1 MSGWSTCRT
10 PNRPGPPQNTA
21 APAECATTAHA
32 QDAHNARADAMLIS
46 GFMATTARPPAS
58 PTRSSG
64 FEPYVPASQSPAE
77 FTLKAIVIGSLF
89 GLLFGASTVYLG
101 LRAGLTVSA
110 SIPIAVLAISVL
122 KKLGG
127 STILENNIVQTIGSA
142 GESVAGGVVFTIPAL
157 IFLVPEGPKYF
168 SYFQIL
174 MLAFAGGIMGVLM
187 MVPLRRA
194 LIVKEHGVLPYPEGA
209 ACADVLVAGERG
221 GALAATVF
229 SGLAVGAVWKAL
241 SWIVQLFRTD
251 VGYSMPRTSFF
262 PNATL
267 NVDISPEYMGVGYV
281 IGPRIAGVMFAGGVL
296 SWLVLLPL
304 LTILGNYMTVP
315 FPPVPA
321 SGLMIKQMSA
331 RQLWSAYI
339 RYTGA
344 GAVLAAGLIT
354 LARTIPTI
362 VSSFRD
368 SAKDFGGGK
377 GAVVQSRTERDIPM
391 IVVLVGSLA
400 LAIFLAVAPRMP
412 TNGNFLASLLIV
424 IFGFF
429 FVTVSSRITGLIGSS
444 SNPISG
450 MTIATLILT
459 CTIFVALGWTGDAY
473 APVALCVGAV
483 ICIAAAQAGGTS
495 QDLKTGYIVGATPIY
510 QQIGLLIG
518 VITSALVIGM
528 TTLYLHSV
536 MTIGSQ
542 ALPAPQATLMST
554 IIKGLLSQNLP
565 WGLVLVGVFISITL
579 ELCGI
584 HSLSFAVGSY
594 LPIATTAPIF
604 AGGLVRWFVER
615 KTGVAEESEVGS
627 GTLFSSGLI
636 AGGSLAGILYAVLFG
651 RHIIGAADDAGTL
664 GLIPLL
670 HEGTIGMVAGGLL
683 FAALGI
689 VLARAAQKKLA

>member
-1 MSGWSTCRT
+1 M
-10 PNRPGPPQNTA
+10 
-21 APAECATTAHA
+21 AH
-32 QDAHNARADAMLIS
+32 
-46 GFMATTARPPAS
+46 T
-58 PTRSSG
+58 
-64 FEPYVPASQSPAE
+64 PYVPASQSPAE
-77 FTLKAIVIGSLF
+77 FTAKAVILGVLF
-89 GLLFGASTVYLG
+89 GLIFGASTVYLG

-157 IFLVPEGPKYF
+157 IFLLPDGPGFF

-221 GALAATVF
+221 GALAKTVF
-229 SGLAVGAVWKAL
+229 SGLAVGVVWKAL

-321 SGLMIKQMSA
+321 SGLRIDQMSA
-331 RQLWSAYI
+331 QQLWSAYI

-344 GAVLAAGLIT
+344 GAVLASGLIT

-368 SAKDFGGGK
+368 SVKDFGGGK
-377 GAVVQSRTERDIPM
+377 SAAQQTRTERDIPM
-391 IVVLVGSLA
+391 IVVLGGSLA
-400 LAIFLAVAPRMP
+400 LAVFLAVAPRMP
-412 TNGNFLASLLIV
+412 TQGNFLASILIV

-459 CTIFVALGWTGDAY
+459 CTIFVALGWTGDKY

-483 ICIAAAQAGGTS
+483 ICIAAANAGATS
-495 QDLKTGYIVGATPIY
+495 QDLKTGYIVGATPLY
-510 QQIGLLIG
+510 QQIGLVIG
-518 VITSALVIGM
+518 VLTSSLVIGM
-528 TTLYLHSV
+528 TTLYLHNV

-542 ALPAPQATLMST
+542 SLPAPQATLMST

-651 RHIIGAADDAGTL
+651 RHIIGAGDETTGI
-664 GLIPLL
+664 IPAL
-670 HEGTIGMVAGGLL
+670 HEGTVGLVAAGLL
-683 FAALGI
+683 FAALGVI
-689 VLARAAQKKLA
+689 LGRAAQKKLA

>member
-1 MSGWSTCRT
+1 MAHT
-10 PNRPGPPQNTA
+10 PNDP
-21 APAECATTAHA
+21 APAATSRSTF
-32 QDAHNARADAMLIS
+32 QPYI
-46 GFMATTARPPAS
+46 PA
-58 PTRSSG
+58 
-64 FEPYVPASQSPAE
+64 AQSPAE
-77 FTLKAIVIGSLF
+77 FTTKAILLGAVF
-89 GLLFGASTVYLG
+89 GLIFGASTVYLG

-122 KKLGG
+122 KRFGG

-142 GESVAGGVVFTIPAL
+142 GESVAAGVVFTIPAL
-157 IFLVPEGPKYF
+157 IFFGERGQGYF
-168 SYFQIL
+168 NYFQIT
-174 MLAFAGGIMGVLM
+174 MLAFAGGILGVLM

-194 LIVKEHGVLPYPEGA
+194 LIVKEHGVLPYPEGT

-221 GALAATVF
+221 GALARTVF
-229 SGLAVGAVWKAL
+229 LGLGVGAFWKAL
-241 SWIVQLFRTD
+241 SWIVQVFPTAIGRS
-251 VGYSMPRTSFF
+251 VPRTGVF

-304 LTILGNYMTVP
+304 LSIMGNYMTTP

-321 SGLMIKQMSA
+321 SGLRIDQMSPN
-331 RQLWSAYI
+331 QLWSAYI

-362 VSSFRD
+362 ISSFRD
-368 SAKDFGGGK
+368 SMKDFRAR
-377 GAVVQSRTERDIPM
+377 GAGAAGQARTDRDIPM
-391 IVVLVGSLA
+391 SIVLIGTVLLSV
-400 LAIFLAVAPRMP
+400 FLAVAPGLP
-412 TNGNFLASLLIV
+412 TQGNFVVSILVV

-429 FVTVSSRITGLIGSS
+429 FVTVSSRIVGLIGSS
-444 SNPISG
+444 SNPVSG

-459 CTIFVALGWTGDAY
+459 CTIFVALGWTGEWY
-473 APVALCVGAV
+473 SPVALSVGAV
-483 ICIAAAQAGGTS
+483 VCIAAANAGATS

-510 QQIGLLIG
+510 QQYGLIIG
-518 VITSALVIGM
+518 VIVSALIIGY

-536 MTIGSQ
+536 MTIGSD
-542 ALPAPQATLMST
+542 ALPAPQATLMAT

-565 WGLVLVGVFISITL
+565 WGLVLVGVFIAVTL

-604 AGGLVRWFVER
+604 AGGLVRAYVER
-615 KTGVAEESEVGS
+615 KTGTIEESEVGS

-636 AGGSLAGILYAVLFG
+636 AGGSLAGILYAILFG
-651 RHIIGAADDAGTL
+651 QGIIPEADGGDALAPIAFLHDGTG
-664 GLIPLL
+664 GL
-670 HEGTIGMVAGGLL
+670 VAGGLL
-683 FAALGI
+683 FAALGV
-689 VLARAAQKKLA
+689 VLAKVGQKRLQ

>member
-1 MSGWSTCRT
+1 MAQT
-10 PNRPGPPQNTA
+10 PTGQAPRPTFQ
-21 APAECATTAHA
+21 
-32 QDAHNARADAMLIS
+32 
-46 GFMATTARPPAS
+46 
-58 PTRSSG
+58 
-64 FEPYVPASQSPAE
+64 PYVPASQSPAE
-77 FTLKAIVIGSLF
+77 FTVKAVVLGVLF
-89 GLLFGASTVYLG
+89 GLIFGASTVYLG

-122 KKLGG
+122 KKIGG

-142 GESVAGGVVFTIPAL
+142 GESIAGGVVFTIPAL
-157 IFLVPEGPKYF
+157 IFLTPYGPGFF

-174 MLAFAGGIMGVLM
+174 MLAFAGGILGVLM

-229 SGLAVGAVWKAL
+229 SGLGVGAIWKSL
-241 SWIVQLFRTD
+241 SWIFQIFTTA
-251 VGYSMPRTSFF
+251 VGYSMSRASFF

-267 NVDISPEYMGVGYV
+267 NIDISPEYMGVGYV

-304 LTILGNYMTVP
+304 LSILGRYMTVP
-315 FPPVPA
+315 FPPIPA
-321 SGLMIKQMSA
+321 SGLRIDQMSA
-331 RQLWSAYI
+331 QQLWSAYI

-344 GAVLAAGLIT
+344 GAVLASGLIT

-362 VSSFRD
+362 ISSFRD
-368 SAKDFGGGK
+368 SVKDFGGGA
-377 GAVVQSRTERDIPM
+377 GTAARTRTERDIPAL
-391 IVVLVGSLA
+391 VVLVGSLA
-400 LAIFLAVAPRMP
+400 LAVFLAVAPKMP
-412 TNGNFLASLLIV
+412 TQGNFLAAILIV

-459 CTIFVALGWTGDAY
+459 CSIFVAIGWTGDYY

-495 QDLKTGYIVGATPIY
+495 QDLKTGYLVGATPIY

-518 VITSALVIGM
+518 VITSAFVIGV
-528 TTLYLHSV
+528 TTLYLHHV
-536 MTIGSQ
+536 MTIGSGN
-542 ALPAPQATLMST
+542 LPAPQATLMST
-554 IIKGLLSQNLP
+554 IIKGLLSRSLP

-584 HSLSFAVGSY
+584 RSLSFAVGSY

-604 AGGLVRWFVER
+604 AGGMVRAYVER

-651 RHIIGAADDAGTL
+651 RHIIGAGDETTGI
-664 GLIPLL
+664 IPAL
-670 HEGTIGMVAGGLL
+670 HEGTIGLVAAGLL
-683 FAALGI
+683 FAALAVILG
-689 VLARAAQKKLA
+689 RAAQKKLA

>member
-1 MSGWSTCRT
+1 MSRVNIPPMSHT
-10 PNRPGPPQNTA
+10 PAPPTPRGTFQ
-21 APAECATTAHA
+21 
-32 QDAHNARADAMLIS
+32 
-46 GFMATTARPPAS
+46 
-58 PTRSSG
+58 
-64 FEPYVPASQSPAE
+64 PYVPASQSPAE
-77 FTLKAIVIGSLF
+77 FTVKAVVLGVLF

-127 STILENNIVQTIGSA
+127 ATILENNMVQTIGSA
-142 GESVAGGVVFTIPAL
+142 GESIAGGVVFTIPAL
-157 IFLVPEGPKYF
+157 IFLAPYGPAYF
-168 SYFQIL
+168 SYPQIL
-174 MLAFAGGIMGVLM
+174 MLAFAGGILGVLM

-221 GALAATVF
+221 GALAKTVF
-229 SGLAVGAVWKAL
+229 SGLGVGAAWKSV
-241 SWIVQLFRTD
+241 SWIVQIFRTD
-251 VGYSMPRTSFF
+251 IGASMSRTSFF
-262 PNATL
+262 PNATM
-267 NVDISPEYMGVGYV
+267 NIDISPEYMGVGYV

-304 LTILGNYMTVP
+304 LSIMGNYMTVP

-321 SGLMIKQMSA
+321 SGLRIDQMSA

-344 GAVLAAGLIT
+344 GAVLASGLIT
-354 LARTIPTI
+354 LARTLPTI

-368 SAKDFGGGK
+368 SVKDFNAKG
-377 GAVVQSRTERDIPM
+377 GAVTQIRTERDIPA
-391 IVVLVGSLA
+391 IVVLLGSLA
-400 LAIFLAVAPRMP
+400 LAIFLAIAPKMP
-412 TNGNFLASLLIV
+412 TQGNFLAAILIV

-429 FVTVSSRITGLIGSS
+429 FVTVSSRITGLIGTS

-459 CTIFVALGWTGDAY
+459 CTIFVAIGWTGDAY

-495 QDLKTGYIVGATPIY
+495 QDLKTGFLVGATPIY
-510 QQIGLLIG
+510 QQIGLIIG
-518 VITSALVIGM
+518 VVTSAFVIGL
-528 TTLYLHSV
+528 TTLYLHNV

-636 AGGSLAGILYAVLFG
+636 AGGSLAGIFYAVLFG
-651 RHIIGAADDAGTL
+651 RHIINAADDSDTL
-664 GLIPLL
+664 GIIPML

-683 FAALGI
+683 FAALAV

>member
-1 MSGWSTCRT
+1 MLHT
-10 PNRPGPPQNTA
+10 P
-21 APAECATTAHA
+21 
-32 QDAHNARADAMLIS
+32 
-46 GFMATTARPPAS
+46 
-58 PTRSSG
+58 PTPKG
-64 FEPYVPASQSPAE
+64 TFQPYVPASQSPAE
-77 FTLKAIVIGSLF
+77 FTAKAVVLGVLF
-89 GLLFGASTVYLG
+89 GLIFGASTVYLG

-127 STILENNIVQTIGSA
+127 ATILENNMVQTIGSA
-142 GESVAGGVVFTIPAL
+142 GESIAGGVVFTIPAL
-157 IFLVPEGPKYF
+157 IFLAPYGPAYF
-168 SYFQIL
+168 SYPQIL
-174 MLAFAGGIMGVLM
+174 MLAFAGGILGVLM

-209 ACADVLVAGERG
+209 ACADVLIAGERG
-221 GALAATVF
+221 GALAKTVF
-229 SGLAVGAVWKAL
+229 SGLGVGAVWKSV
-241 SWIVQLFRTD
+241 SWIVQIFRTD
-251 VGYSMPRTSFF
+251 IGASMSRTSFF

-304 LTILGNYMTVP
+304 LSIMGNYMTVP

-321 SGLMIKQMSA
+321 SGLRIDQMSA

-344 GAVLAAGLIT
+344 GAVLASGLIT

-362 VSSFRD
+362 VASFRD
-368 SAKDFGGGK
+368 SMKDFSAR
-377 GAVVQSRTERDIPM
+377 GAGVKQLRTERDIPA
-391 IVVLVGSLA
+391 IVVLVGSLL
-400 LAIFLAVAPRMP
+400 LAIFLAVAPKMP
-412 TNGNFLASLLIV
+412 TQGNFLAAILIV

-429 FVTVSSRITGLIGSS
+429 FVTVSSRITGLIGTS

-459 CTIFVALGWTGDAY
+459 CTIFVAIGWTGDAY

-495 QDLKTGYIVGATPIY
+495 QDLKTGYLVGATPIY
-510 QQIGLLIG
+510 QQIGLIIG
-518 VITSALVIGM
+518 VVTSAFVIGL
-528 TTLYLHSV
+528 TTLYLHNV

-565 WGLVLVGVFISITL
+565 WGLVLVGVFISVTL

-651 RHIIGAADDAGTL
+651 RHLIAAADDSDTL
-664 GLIPLL
+664 GLIPML

-683 FAALGI
+683 FAALGF
-689 VLARAAQKKLA
+689 VLARAAQKKLT